1 MIHKNLLYSL
11 LLSYRWGGKEDG
23 GVVIGNNDAKVLKST
38 TFANGVVHEVDGFVA
53 P

>member
-1 MIHKNLLYSL
+1 MIHKNYYTHCAY
-11 LLSYRWGGKEDG
+11 YRWGGKEDG